1 MTPRKILI
9 IKLRYIGDVLLA
21 TPVFAALRARFPDS
35 HLTALVNPGT
45 EGVLVHNPDLDETWV
60 LERGGWLNQLRFLRA
75 LRARQFDCVID
86 LTDGDRSAILAMASG
101 ASCRIGFNDE
111 QRWRGRCY
119 THVAVRGHP
128 PRHRI
133 ERELSALDPLGIAAE
148 IRKPVLVT
156 CDEDDR
162 TAVQL
167 LRSLGVDLQ
176 GALVTQPL
184 VLLQP
189 GARYWFKAWPAE
201 RFAALAD
208 LLTVRFGCRILI
220 GGNAKE
226 REVGERI
233 ARHSQCAPIL
243 LHGTTSLPVYAA
255 ILKRA
260 SLAVT
265 NDNGLMHMAA
275 AVETPLVALFG
286 PSHPA
291 EWGPGG
297 TVAEVLYKGLDC
309 RVCFHPTCT
318 REEENCMKLIAVEEV
333 FAAAARL
340 LEQRRKS
347 GG

>member
-1 MTPRKILI
+1 M
-9 IKLRYIGDVLLA
+9 
-21 TPVFAALRARFPDS
+21 
-35 HLTALVNPGT
+35 
-45 EGVLVHNPDLDETWV
+45 
-60 LERGGWLNQLRFLRA
+60 
-75 LRARQFDCVID
+75 
-86 LTDGDRSAILAMASG
+86 
-101 ASCRIGFNDE
+101 
-111 QRWRGRCY
+111 
-119 THVAVRGHP
+119 
-128 PRHRI
+128 
-133 ERELSALDPLGIAAE
+133 
-148 IRKPVLVT
+148 
-156 CDEDDR
+156 
-162 TAVQL
+162 
-167 LRSLGVDLQ
+167 
-176 GALVTQPL
+176 
-184 VLLQP
+184 
-189 GARYWFKAWPAE
+189 
-201 RFAALAD
+201 
-208 LLTVRFGCRILI
+208 
-220 GGNAKE
+220 
-226 REVGERI
+226 GERI

-291 EWGPGG
+291 EWGPRG

-340 LEQRRKS
+340 LEQRRKA